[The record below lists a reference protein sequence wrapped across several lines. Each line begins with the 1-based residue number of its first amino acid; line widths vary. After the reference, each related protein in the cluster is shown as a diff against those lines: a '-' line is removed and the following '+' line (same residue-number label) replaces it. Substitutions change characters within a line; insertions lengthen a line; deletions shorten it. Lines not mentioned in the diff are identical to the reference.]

1 VPVAAATALTSSLDA
16 PADWRAAAACR
27 EVDVE
32 AFFAVDEA
40 SQQEA
45 IAICETCPVRV
56 ECLEHAIAAREQY
69 GVWGGLREQD
79 RKRLVRAR
87 RRDAAA

>member
-1 VPVAAATALTSSLDA
+1 VPAAATSLSFSVDA
-16 PADWRAAAACR
+16 PADWRADAACR

-45 IAICETCPVRV
+45 LAICETCPVRL

-69 GVWGGLREQD
+69 GVWGGMREQE

-87 RRDAAA
+87 RRDAA

>member
-1 VPVAAATALTSSLDA
+1 VSAAATSLPLSVDA
-16 PADWRAAAACR
+16 PADWRADAACR

-32 AFFAVDEA
+32 AFFAVDEV

-45 IAICETCPVRV
+45 LAICETCPVRL

-69 GVWGGLREQD
+69 GVWGGMREQE

-87 RRDAAA
+87 RRDAA

>member
-1 VPVAAATALTSSLDA
+1 MPAAAATALSASLDQ
-16 PADWRAAAACR
+16 PGDWRSAAACR
-27 EVDVE
+27 EIDVE

-45 IAICETCPVRV
+45 VAICDTCPVRV